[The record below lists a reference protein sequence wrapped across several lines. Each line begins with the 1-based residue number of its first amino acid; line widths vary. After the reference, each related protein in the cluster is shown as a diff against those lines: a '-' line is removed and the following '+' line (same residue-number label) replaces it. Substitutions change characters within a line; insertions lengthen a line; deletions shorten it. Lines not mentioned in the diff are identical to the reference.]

1 MTGLLGLKE
10 FKDKLASR
18 VCKDQ
23 LDRKES
29 KEIRVIPEI
38 QGRPAIKAILAI
50 QESALLVLLVSVKRV
65 QRVTQDQSVLLALQE
80 QARPETKG
88 KLVLQGRLVPQA
100 RLATLVSRAT
110 LARLV
115 SAAAQLVQLALL
127 A

>member
-1 MTGLLGLKE
+1 M
-10 FKDKLASR
+10 
-18 VCKDQ
+18 
-23 LDRKES
+23 
-29 KEIRVIPEI
+29 IPEI